1 MRSDFILS
9 CCSTADLPLSY
20 FEERDIHFACFR
32 FQMDGKEYLD
42 DLGQSIPFDEFYRRI
57 AVGAQP
63 TTSQINVQQ
72 YVDYF
77 EPFLKAGREV
87 LHIAFSSGLS
97 GSVNSA
103 RIAQETL
110 AEKYPDA
117 KLYIVDSLAA
127 SSGYGLLVDKAA
139 DLRDSGKSAEEV
151 RDYLEQNKLHL
162 HHWFFSTD
170 LTSYIRGGRVT
181 PVAGFFGTVLKIC
194 PLLNVNNEGKL
205 IPRQKCR
212 GKVKAID
219 EIVSK
224 MVEHAEGGRDY
235 SGKCFISHSACEAD
249 ARAVADRVEATFPKL
264 DGKVM
269 INSIGTVIGAHTGP
283 GTVALFF
290 FGDER
295 GA

>member
-20 FEERDIHFACFR
+20 FEERDIHFTCFH
-32 FQMDGKEYLD
+32 FQMGGKEYLD

-57 AVGAQP
+57 ADGAQP

-72 YVDYF
+72 YVEYF

-97 GSVNSA
+97 GSANSA
-103 RIAQETL
+103 RIARETL
-110 AEKYPDA
+110 TEKYPDA

-151 RDYLEQNKLHL
+151 CDYLEQNKL
-162 HHWFFSTD
+162 
-170 LTSYIRGGRVT
+170 
-181 PVAGFFGTVLKIC
+181 C

-249 ARAVADRVEATFPKL
+249 ARAVADRVEATFPNL